1 MNGSKPAKIT
11 WLIIANAV
19 KAEVYQLNHQEHTL
33 IETLNHP
40 ESRLKTGDLTSD
52 KPGSY
57 RTDGSASGQ
66 YASHNNPHEDQKKHF
81 AKELAD
87 FLENKRQK
95 HAFTGLIM
103 CSESH
108 FHGLLNQCMTNSV
121 QSLIIKTIEKDYI
134 PLPKLKLNAAIAAI
148 IHEGF

>member
-1 MNGSKPAKIT
+1 MNGNKPAKIT
-11 WLIIANAV
+11 WLVIANAV
-19 KAEVYQLNHQEHTL
+19 KADIYHINHKEHTL

-40 ESRLKTGDLTSD
+40 DSRLKTGDLTSD

-66 YASHNNPHEDQKKHF
+66 YASTHSPHEDEKKHF
-81 AKELAD
+81 AKEIAD
-87 FLENKRQK
+87 LLESKRQK
-95 HAFTGLIM
+95 HAFTALII

-108 FHGLLNQCMTNSV
+108 FHGLLNQQMTVSV
-121 QSLIIKTIEKDYI
+121 RALVTKTIEKDYI
-134 PLPKLKLNAAIAAI
+134 PLPKVKLTAAINAI

>member
-1 MNGSKPAKIT
+1 M
-11 WLIIANAV
+11 
-19 KAEVYQLNHQEHTL
+19 
-33 IETLNHP
+33 
-40 ESRLKTGDLTSD
+40 GDLTSD

-66 YASHNNPHEDQKKHF
+66 YASHNNPHEDEKKHF
-81 AKELAD
+81 AKEIAD
-87 FLENKRQK
+87 FLEGKRQG
-95 HAFTGLIM
+95 HSFTALIL

-108 FHGLLNQCMTNSV
+108 FHGLLNQCMSTSL

-134 PLPKLKLNAAIAAI
+134 PLPKLKLTAAINAI